1 MDVSHYD
8 RNRKCYDATNKLLGR
23 CQDDLHRKMT
33 TDFSWSYTQTKSNA
47 FRFIVKTKKRRK
59 RKTFQNKRLK
69 HKLNWNKYLDK
80 LKYNKCDAVRF
91 LSAKEIKKN
100 HICEA
105 KLNKL

>member
-1 MDVSHYD
+1 MDASDYD
-8 RNRKCYDATNKLLGR
+8 RNRTCYDATHKLLGR

-91 LSAKEIKKN
+91 LSAKEVKK
-100 HICEA
+100 IIYV
-105 KLNKL
+105 KPS